1 MKKKLLSI
9 NSGLWSLAQQA
20 ETHCI
25 QKIPHTSN
33 NARFWLKISHIFSML
48 SNKRCKQAELLSC
61 VNTKEEK
68 FTLQLCIVI
77 KSIHS

>member
-1 MKKKLLSI
+1 MKPQAIIIKVTIIIAKVTMKKKLLSI

-33 NARFWLKISHIFSML
+33 NAGFD
-48 SNKRCKQAELLSC
+48 
-61 VNTKEEK
+61 
-68 FTLQLCIVI
+68 
-77 KSIHS
+77 